1 MKILLDLEM
10 HAKDKKSR
18 RLLLKLVQM
27 VLVLSKVLGFVNIL
41 AANQEFFNKYG
52 LFFLERTISMT
63 L

>member
-27 VLVLSKVLGFVNIL
+27 VLVLSKILVNIL

>member
-27 VLVLSKVLGFVNIL
+27 VLVLSKTLVNIL